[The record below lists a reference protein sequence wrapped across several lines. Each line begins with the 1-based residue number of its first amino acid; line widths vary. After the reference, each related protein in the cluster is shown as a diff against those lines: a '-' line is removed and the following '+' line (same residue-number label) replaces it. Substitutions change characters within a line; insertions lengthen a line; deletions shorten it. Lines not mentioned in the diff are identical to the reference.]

1 MVKKDIKVK
10 FKGNIMRPLWNKSG
24 VDHKNKTFFSYFP
37 FIKKKKD
44 PGGTGAESATPSAAS
59 TPKSK
64 VLYVSCLQACEKL

>member
-1 MVKKDIKVK
+1 MIKKDIKVK

-24 VDHKNKTFFSYFP
+24 VDHKNKTFFHIFLLL
-37 FIKKKKD
+37 KKKD

-64 VLYVSCLQACEKL
+64 VLYFSCLQACEKL